1 MLQVE
6 TEITKLLS
14 PGSICV
20 GLQGE
25 TKDEILES
33 MLDTLEGHPA
43 VVDLEQVRED
53 VATREKMM
61 STGVGQGLGLPH
73 ANKTAGVTETIAVFA
88 VTEEPIEFR
97 AIDDE
102 PVRLLFMLLGP
113 ETSRS
118 QHIKVLSRI
127 SRLMNRHQI
136 RDALLAARSPEE
148 VVEILSDGELD
159 LMDR

>member
-6 TEITKLLS
+6 TEITKLLR

-20 GLQGE
+20 GLRGA

-43 VVDLEQVRED
+43 VIDLEKVRED
-53 VATREKMM
+53 VASREKIM

-73 ANKTAGVTETIAVFA
+73 AKTAGVTETMAVFA

-136 RDALLAARSPEE
+136 RDALLAARSPDE

>member
-1 MLQVE
+1 MLQLE

-20 GLQGE
+20 GLAGA

-53 VATREKMM
+53 VASREKIM

-73 ANKTAGVTETIAVFA
+73 AKTAGVTETMAVFA
-88 VTEEPIEFR
+88 VTAEPIEFR

>member
-6 TEITKLLS
+6 TEITKLLR

-20 GLQGE
+20 GLRGA

-33 MLDTLEGHPA
+33 MLDTIEDHPA
-43 VVDLEQVRED
+43 VIDLEKVRED
-53 VATREKMM
+53 VASREKIM

-73 ANKTAGVTETIAVFA
+73 AKTAGVTETMAVFA

-136 RDALLAARSPEE
+136 RDALLAARSPDE

>member
-6 TEITKLLS
+6 TEITKLLR

-20 GLQGE
+20 GLRGA

-33 MLDTLEGHPA
+33 MLDTLEGHRA
-43 VVDLEQVRED
+43 VIDLEKVRED
-53 VATREKMM
+53 VASREKIM

-73 ANKTAGVTETIAVFA
+73 AKTAGVTETMAVFA

-136 RDALLAARSPEE
+136 RDALLAARSPDE

>member
-20 GLQGE
+20 GLRGA

-53 VATREKMM
+53 VASREKIM

-73 ANKTAGVTETIAVFA
+73 AKTAGGTETMAVFA
-88 VTEEPIEFR
+88 VTAEPIEFR